1 MAEEL
6 KADGGAEVETVKG
19 GFGEFSV
26 HLDGRKIVETS
37 RLWYPTPRKVVEQ
50 VRAALAA

>member
-1 MAEEL
+1 VAEEL
-6 KADGGAEVETVKG
+6 KAEGGVEVETVKG

>member
-6 KADGGAEVETVKG
+6 QADGGVEVETGKG

-26 HLDGRKIVETS
+26 RLDGRKIVETS
-37 RLWYPTPRKVVEQ
+37 WLWYPTPRQVVEQ
-50 VRAALAA
+50 VRAALAT

>member
-6 KADGGAEVETVKG
+6 KADGGVEVETVKG
-19 GFGEFSV
+19 GLGEFIV
-26 HLDGRKIVETS
+26 RLDGRKIVETS

>member
-1 MAEEL
+1 M
-6 KADGGAEVETVKG
+6 KADGGVEVETVKG
-19 GFGEFSV
+19 GLGEFSV
-26 HLDGRKIVETS
+26 RLDGRKIVETS